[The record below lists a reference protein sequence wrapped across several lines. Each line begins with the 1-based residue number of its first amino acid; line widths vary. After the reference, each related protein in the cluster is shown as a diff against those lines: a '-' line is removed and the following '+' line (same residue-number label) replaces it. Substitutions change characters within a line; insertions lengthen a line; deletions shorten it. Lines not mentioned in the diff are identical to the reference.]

1 MLTAIRSLAYKSV
14 DLCNSV
20 ILPSNY
26 EVGFVAYNTS
36 VCAQQT
42 LLKNDERGQIME
54 LADRVQYNGYSNA
67 GAGLERAVE
76 LLEQSSAAKKDI
88 VLLSDGEFLMADRL

>member
-1 MLTAIRSLAYKSV
+1 
-14 DLCNSV
+14 
-20 ILPSNY
+20 
-26 EVGFVAYNTS
+26 
-36 VCAQQT
+36 
-42 LLKNDERGQIME
+42 ME

-88 VLLSDGEFLMADRL
+88 VLLSDGEFLMADEELTQIIFMMHSFRKRKERLKETEIE